1 MKQGKPNQD
10 SQNAI
15 RGCSTAASMRQTVFI
30 WLPLFHILSLYTRFR
45 VNGTAVIHFNYKK
58 SFANFEL
65 DCDFSMPGS
74 GVTILFGP
82 SGGGKSTLLNC
93 IAGLEK
99 SESAYAKVNDV
110 VFDDK
115 ENNIHLPA
123 HQRKVGYVFQDSRL
137 FPHMT
142 VLDNLLYG
150 FK

>member
-1 MKQGKPNQD
+1 MN
-10 SQNAI
+10 
-15 RGCSTAASMRQTVFI
+15 
-30 WLPLFHILSLYTRFR
+30 
-45 VNGTAVIHFNYKK
+45 IHFNYKK